1 MDEDDDIEEIIEIIE
16 EEPVVVE
23 ATPWFNSDT
32 VATSMMFASQLAE
45 AAATHF
51 HNLAMLSLQRTL
63 PDPPEPTHAP
73 PIESCSGVWPW
84 GFVAAHGRSGCKVH
98 GWWRVWRRS
107 GDDGSSD
114 LGTDGE
120 VT

>member
-1 MDEDDDIEEIIEIIE
+1 MDKDEDDEIIEIID

-51 HNLAMLSLQRTL
+51 HNLAMLALGQSAHEWVEVDREEFAEET
-63 PDPPEPTHAP
+63 
-73 PIESCSGVWPW
+73 
-84 GFVAAHGRSGCKVH
+84 AADISKIV
-98 GWWRVWRRS
+98 VKEQ
-107 GDDGSSD
+107 DG
-114 LGTDGE
+114 
-120 VT
+120 

>member
-1 MDEDDDIEEIIEIIE
+1 VDEDDDIDEIIEIIE

-51 HNLAMLSLQRTL
+51 HNLAMLALGQSAHEWVEVDREEFADET
-63 PDPPEPTHAP
+63 
-73 PIESCSGVWPW
+73 
-84 GFVAAHGRSGCKVH
+84 AADISKIV
-98 GWWRVWRRS
+98 VKEQ
-107 GDDGSSD
+107 DG
-114 LGTDGE
+114 
-120 VT
+120 

>member
-1 MDEDDDIEEIIEIIE
+1 VDEDDDIEEIIEIIE

-51 HNLAMLSLQRTL
+51 HNLAMLALGQSAHEWVQVDREEFAEET
-63 PDPPEPTHAP
+63 
-73 PIESCSGVWPW
+73 
-84 GFVAAHGRSGCKVH
+84 AADISKIV
-98 GWWRVWRRS
+98 VKEQ
-107 GDDGSSD
+107 DG
-114 LGTDGE
+114 
-120 VT
+120 

>member
-1 MDEDDDIEEIIEIIE
+1 MDENDEIIEIIE

-51 HNLAMLSLQRTL
+51 HNLAMLALGQSAHEWVRADREEFADETTSDIAKL
-63 PDPPEPTHAP
+63 
-73 PIESCSGVWPW
+73 IEV
-84 GFVAAHGRSGCKVH
+84 KEK
-98 GWWRVWRRS
+98 
-107 GDDGSSD
+107 DG
-114 LGTDGE
+114 
-120 VT
+120 